1 MNVINWPPHFLAS
14 NLVCFAIGVTLI
26 KDLADE
32 VDNMTPEVVTAALD
46 VQKNP
51 GSKEAREKLD
61 ALRQAWASKV
71 QELTGAIDDVIDP
84 EDFVTISGEV
94 KRVNTSFFVVVFTTS
109 WYRLCSNITEV
120 SISLMQSVT
129 TITRKMHES

>member
-1 MNVINWPPHFLAS
+1 MNVINWLPHS

-32 VDNMTPEVVTAALD
+32 VDNMTSEVVTAALD

-84 EDFVTISGEV
+84 ENFVTISGGV
-94 KRVNTSFFVVVFTTS
+94 KRVNTSFCCCCFHNFLVPPLF
-109 WYRLCSNITEV
+109 
-120 SISLMQSVT
+120 
-129 TITRKMHES
+129 